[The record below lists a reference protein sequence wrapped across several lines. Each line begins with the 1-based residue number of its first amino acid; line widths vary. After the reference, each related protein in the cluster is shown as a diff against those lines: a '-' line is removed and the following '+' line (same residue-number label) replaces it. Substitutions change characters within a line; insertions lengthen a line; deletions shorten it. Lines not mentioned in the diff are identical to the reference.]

1 MIGKFKFGSK
11 SESNLVG
18 VHPRLVKVVRAA
30 LKTGIID
37 FSVVDGVRT
46 IEDQR
51 RYVETGVSKTMKS
64 KNLKQADGYSHAVD
78 LYPVGLSKDWA
89 KSIKEV
95 ARFGLIAGV
104 MLSIAQEEDETLT
117 WGADWDGDGQTTDHS
132 FFDAP
137 HFQIEFS

>member
-1 MIGKFKFGSK
+1 MNRFSFGSK
-11 SESNLVG
+11 SESKLVG

-46 IEDQR
+46 IEEQR
-51 RYVETGVSKTMKS
+51 QYVETGVSKTMQS
-64 KNLKQADGYSHAVD
+64 KHLKQADGYSHAVD
-78 LYPVGLSKDWA
+78 LYPVGLSPSWA
-89 KSIKEV
+89 KSVKEI
-95 ARFGLIAGV
+95 ARFGLLAGV
-104 MLSIAQEEDETLT
+104 MLSVAQEEDETLT
-117 WGADWDGDGQTTDHS
+117 WGADWNGDGQTTDHS